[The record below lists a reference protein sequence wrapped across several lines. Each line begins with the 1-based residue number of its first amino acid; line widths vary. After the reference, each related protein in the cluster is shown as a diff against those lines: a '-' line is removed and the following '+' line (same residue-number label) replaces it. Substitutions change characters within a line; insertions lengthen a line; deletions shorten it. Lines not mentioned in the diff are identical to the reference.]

1 MGPPASEFQ
10 ITPVVLNNTINPGDG
25 IRGTLGVGV
34 RGIESSLDKFLSA
47 VAESYWRI
55 KSEQTLDSPCGN
67 PSGCLKFPEILR
79 SIYVFFFPVLCR
91 NGLGPSTWL
100 FTEVRAVAGSR
111 TAIAD
116 AEAGR
121 CYSRVAA
128 GGKARAGD
136 GFHWNSRA
144 GFAYRRTT
152 TRMSN

>member
-1 MGPPASEFQ
+1 MSPPASGFQ

-55 KSEQTLDSPCGN
+55 KSERLWIRLAAILPDG
-67 PSGCLKFPEILR
+67 LKFPEILR

-100 FTEVRAVAGSR
+100 FTEVRAGAGSR

-136 GFHWNSRA
+136 GFHWNSRT
-144 GFAYRRTT
+144 GFAHRRTT